1 MLKFVF
7 IYIYFV
13 PASGVDVLSL
23 TYAMCG
29 ARTGITQ
36 VHVLCLI
43 TTNFVAVAVPQLA
56 EVEQILNL
64 HLIWCIVCRSCKLSK
79 VCQDWCLDRVL
90 TALMLPDHI
99 VQKRLS
105 QTV

>member
-64 HLIWCIVCRSCKLSK
+64 HLIWCIYV
-79 VCQDWCLDRVL
+79 
-90 TALMLPDHI
+90 DHASWARCAKI
-99 VQKRLS
+99 GAWIGC
-105 QTV
+105 